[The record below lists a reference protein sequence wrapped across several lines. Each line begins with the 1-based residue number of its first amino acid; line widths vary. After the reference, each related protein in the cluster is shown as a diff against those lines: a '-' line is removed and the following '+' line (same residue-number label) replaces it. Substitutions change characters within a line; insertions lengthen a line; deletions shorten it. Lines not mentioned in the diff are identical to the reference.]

1 MASTTTRYFAGPWW
15 KRQDF
20 RRTGILWLILTPII
34 GYFCSEIQVSA
45 MGAPASE
52 VMATTERLM
61 RIFTWAA
68 SPVAGFVAAMAI
80 VSLLGKR
87 HHGNTPPPDSEDVIE
102 TSPKSIA
109 VWMVSSA
116 LLCLFALVVGMVALQ
131 KDNASLLDPKAIQVD
146 VTGQQWVWNF
156 DYPGGGGVRS
166 QVLHLPVNQP
176 VVFHVTSKDVKH
188 SFWIVQMGIK
198 IDANPGESTETSV
211 TPNKIG
217 TFDIRCA
224 ELCGL
229 LHAYMQ
235 NKVIV
240 QSQQDY
246 DAWLAS
252 QPNSTVSTWTKPGA
266 AA

>member
-1 MASTTTRYFAGPWW
+1 MATTRYFAGPWW
-15 KRQDF
+15 KRKDF
-20 RRTGILWLILTPII
+20 QRTAILWVILTPII
-34 GYFCSEIQVSA
+34 GYFCSEIQVGA

-61 RIFTWAA
+61 SIFTWAA
-68 SPVAGFVAAMAI
+68 SPVAAFVAAIAI
-80 VSLLGKR
+80 VALLGKR
-87 HHGNTPPPDSEDVIE
+87 HHGYTPPPDSENVIE

-116 LLCLFALVVGMVALQ
+116 LLCLFALVVVMIAIQ
-131 KDNASLLDPKAIQVD
+131 KDNASLLDAEAIHVN

-156 DYPGGGGVRS
+156 DYPGESGVRS
-166 QVLHLPVNQP
+166 QVLHLPVDQP

-188 SFWIVQMGIK
+188 SFWLVQMGVK
-198 IDANPGESTETSV
+198 IDANPGVFTETAV

-240 QSQQDY
+240 QSKEDY
-246 DAWLAS
+246 AQWLAS
-252 QPNSTVSTWTKPGA
+252 QPNTSETTWTEPGA